1 MRNRDIPRHW
11 KARIAA
17 DPDSE
22 FAQEA
27 LAIQKRLMSI
37 SFHEK
42 KVEAA
47 VKKSHV
53 GTRLLKRFKE
63 TVGAVPCSACKNTMI
78 RLNLTSVSEIRAN
91 HEAIVIEIEK
101 NARKA
106 KASWWATIM
115 IKADE
120 LFTDGIVTRLL
131 ISKLLGEA
139 CDEDEREDADAN
151 RVLDDHSCF
160 VALGGTSERAEQAV

>member
-1 MRNRDIPRHW
+1 MARDIPRHW

-17 DPDSE
+17 DPDSD
-22 FAQEA
+22 FAREA
-27 LAIQKRLMSI
+27 LEIQSRLRKI
-37 SFHEK
+37 VHRENK
-42 KVEAA
+42 IAA
-47 VKKSHV
+47 AAKKSHV
-53 GTRLLKRFKE
+53 GTRLLKRFAE

-78 RLNLTSVSEIRAN
+78 RLDLTSVSDIRAN
-91 HEAIVIEIEK
+91 HEAIVIEIEQ

-131 ISKLLGEA
+131 ISKLLSEA
-139 CDEDEREDADAN
+139 CDEDGRQCN
-151 RVLDDHSCF
+151 
-160 VALGGTSERAEQAV
+160 